1 MNTAL
6 TAIALADDVTVI
18 RAFEYFERQM
28 ADSLKRAGI
37 PYDQLIGP
45 ARTNAALR
53 DIVDLARVQG
63 DEYVSDADAV
73 TATRAILVAA
83 ASDPTFERFVEHCI
97 ANWPEERLAV
107 GKSVKLGLI
116 AASLLIVAT
125 TEVRYEN
132 GSLSVFKRAVIPSN
146 VEIVSQQVQSSA
158 SFRVKLEQPTTLD
171 ADVKRDSPAI
181 QPPAEGP

>member
-1 MNTAL
+1 MNKAL

-18 RAFEYFERQM
+18 RAFEFFERQV
-28 ADSLKRAGI
+28 ADALERAGI
-37 PYDQLIGP
+37 PHDHLIGP
-45 ARTNAALR
+45 ASTNAALR
-53 DIVDLARVQG
+53 DIVDLVRVQG
-63 DEYVSDADAV
+63 DEYASDADAV

-83 ASDPTFERFVEHCI
+83 ASDPTFESFVEHCI

-116 AASLLIVAT
+116 AAGLLIVAT

-132 GSLSVFKRAVIPSN
+132 GALTVFKRAVIPSN

-158 SFRVKLEQPTTLD
+158 SFRVKLEQPATLD
-171 ADVKRDSPAI
+171 GDAKWDTPGI
-181 QPPAEGP
+181 EPPPQAP